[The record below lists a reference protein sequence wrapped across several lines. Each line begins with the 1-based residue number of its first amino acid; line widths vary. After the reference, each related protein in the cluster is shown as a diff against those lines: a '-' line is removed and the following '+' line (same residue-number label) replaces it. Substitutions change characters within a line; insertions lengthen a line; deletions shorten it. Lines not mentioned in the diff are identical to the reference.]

1 LFPQK
6 FLSVQFLFLLDFAA
20 YKKTNK
26 IFFISFSYC
35 LKYIGRIKKEGKSK
49 MKKKS
54 RKKKTFIGF
63 CCRKLNK
70 GKLDQINLEF
80 AKS

>member
-1 LFPQK
+1 
-6 FLSVQFLFLLDFAA
+6 
-20 YKKTNK
+20 
-26 IFFISFSYC
+26 
-35 LKYIGRIKKEGKSK
+35 

-80 AKS
+80 AKSWYYDYCGPNRTTY

>member
-49 MKKKS
+49 MKKKVV
-54 RKKKTFIGF
+54 KKK
-63 CCRKLNK
+63 RLLVSAAEN
-70 GKLDQINLEF
+70 
-80 AKS
+80 